1 MKVLLI
7 ANIFFSVCSVI
18 GSIIWA
24 VQDDIYTLTSIYGFY
39 WFVSVFSFISSLLG
53 YLFHTSSFMRNE
65 DGFFT
70 NTIQKKGYGIY
81 FMFFYSFTM
90 TLFWLCASAS
100 VTRVTRDCLY
110 IKNKYSS
117 IVDYY
122 YSSSEFTCN
131 GEIIT
136 MTFGFVLFIVWSIV
150 LLFVGKK
157 LYLKIMEEVS
167 QAQDVNIENI
177 ENTEQVE
184 HDDIEMEKRSEKVET
199 EQPAIV

>member
-7 ANIFFSVCSVI
+7 SNIFFSVCSVI
-18 GSIIWA
+18 GAIIWA

-65 DGFFT
+65 DNFFT

-122 YSSSEFTCN
+122 YSKSEFTCN

-167 QAQDVNIENI
+167 QTQDVNI

-184 HDDIEMEKRSEKVET
+184 HVEYIEMEKRSEKVET
-199 EQPAIV
+199 EQPAIVEN